1 MGPEHNASRLRTIQG
16 TVVRRPRRRLCL
28 LKDCESG
35 FSPVHALSRYC
46 SEACRQAACR
56 WSRWRA
62 ARAYRSTDTGKQVRR
77 EQSRRYRQR
86 VRERPQ
92 KAHESSE
99 DVCRDASEGHH
110 KDVDSKKIAC
120 SRPGCYEVFPASD
133 RFPLKTF
140 CTAICCQALRRVR
153 RREVHWLRS
162 SRSAPREGVPWPPDG
177 VCRPHR

>member
-1 MGPEHNASRLRTIQG
+1 MGPEHDSRSRTIQG
-16 TVVRRPRRRLCL
+16 TGVRRPRRRQCL

-46 SEACRQAACR
+46 SEACRQSACR

-92 KAHESSE
+92 KAHETA
-99 DVCRDASEGHH
+99 DDGCRDACEGHH
-110 KDVDSKKIAC
+110 KDVDSGKIAC

-133 RFPLKTF
+133 RSPLKTF
-140 CTAICCQALRRVR
+140 CSAMCRQALRRVR
-153 RREVHWLRS
+153 RREAHWLRL
-162 SRSAPREGVPWPPDG
+162 SRSAPRGDVPWPADG
-177 VCRPHR
+177 PSMPHC